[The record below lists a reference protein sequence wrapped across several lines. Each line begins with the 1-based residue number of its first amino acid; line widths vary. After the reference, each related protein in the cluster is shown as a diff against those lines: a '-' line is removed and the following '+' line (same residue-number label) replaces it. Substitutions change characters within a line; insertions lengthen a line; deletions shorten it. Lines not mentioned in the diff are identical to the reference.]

1 MAVTAKLYGLIFSS
15 LGNKEVDLNSDTIK
29 VSLHTSSYTPNQDTH
44 QYWDVSVTNEAS
56 GSGYTA
62 GGATI
67 GTPTFSYDGPS
78 NTFKFDGNDVAWASN
93 TVTARTAVVYDSTP
107 ASNKPLI
114 MYVDFGADITPLSL
128 TWDANGLFTVTV
140 A

>member
-1 MAVTAKLYGLIFSS
+1 MAVTAKLYGKFFLS
-15 LGNKEVDLNSDTIK
+15 LANKEADLNSDTIK
-29 VSLHTSSYTPNQDTH
+29 VSLHTSSYTPDQDAH

-62 GGATI
+62 GGATV
-67 GTPTFSYDGPS
+67 GTPTFTYTGAT
-78 NTFKFDGNDVAWASN
+78 NVFMFDGGDVSWASN
-93 TVTARTAVVYDSTP
+93 TVTARTAVIYDSTP

-114 MYVDFGADITPLSL
+114 GYVDFGADITPLSL
-128 TWDANGLFTVTV
+128 TWDANGIFTITV